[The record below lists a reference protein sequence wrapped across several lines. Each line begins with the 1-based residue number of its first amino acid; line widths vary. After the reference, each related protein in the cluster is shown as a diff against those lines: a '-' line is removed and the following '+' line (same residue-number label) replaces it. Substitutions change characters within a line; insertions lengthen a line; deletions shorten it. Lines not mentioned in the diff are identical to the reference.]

1 MALCFAYLCVDACT
15 GLYVWASLCL
25 PLVSLTVFVC
35 LCILYICVLDQ
46 LPCVCMGFAVD
57 AFCVVFR
64 CLYVS
69 LYVLGSLCAFPSVCT
84 CDQLSLGVS
93 LGVWVL
99 CVCPCRVDPFPLC
112 ITPICLWMEAD
123 QLFSS
128 LRKMMGLEIQPVH
141 SKGDQSWGFFGRN
154 DVKAETPVL
163 WPSYAKSWL
172 IGKDSDA
179 GRDLGQEEKGTTEDE
194 MAGWHHQPD
203 GREFDELLEL
213 VVDREAWCAAIHGVA
228 KNQTQLSDWTELKH
242 YLFCGSHCSNFGHWE
257 LFWVWLLH
265 PFDIP
270 LTFFVFLNS
279 SYGIARGPMF
289 IMCFSFS

>member
-99 CVCPCRVDPFPLC
+99 CVCVRVVLILSLFVSPLFVC
-112 ITPICLWMEAD
+112 GWKQT
-123 QLFSS
+123 
-128 LRKMMGLEIQPVH
+128 
-141 SKGDQSWGFFGRN
+141 
-154 DVKAETPVL
+154 
-163 WPSYAKSWL
+163 SYFQA
-172 IGKDSDA
+172 
-179 GRDLGQEEKGTTEDE
+179 
-194 MAGWHHQPD
+194 
-203 GREFDELLEL
+203 
-213 VVDREAWCAAIHGVA
+213 
-228 KNQTQLSDWTELKH
+228 
-242 YLFCGSHCSNFGHWE
+242 
-257 LFWVWLLH
+257 
-265 PFDIP
+265 
-270 LTFFVFLNS
+270 
-279 SYGIARGPMF
+279 
-289 IMCFSFS
+289 